1 MLKGT
6 GKSKKINED
15 LRGQDEKDQR
25 GEPDT
30 WGLYDFP
37 LKVSEVKCAFHLS
50 THVHF
55 NILSSL
61 TFLSCFVKK
70 WALIRGG
77 QGDTLS
83 CGSICFFVV
92 VY

>member
-6 GKSKKINED
+6 GNSKKISED

-30 WGLYDFP
+30 RGLYDFP
-37 LKVSEVKCAFHLS
+37 LKASEVKCAFHLS

-55 NILSSL
+55 NILMQ
-61 TFLSCFVKK
+61 F
-70 WALIRGG
+70 
-77 QGDTLS
+77 D
-83 CGSICFFVV
+83 FFVLFC
-92 VY
+92 